1 MSFGVSEERNY
12 FREKESVLVVES
24 WIIAALRQLL

>member
-1 MSFGVSEERNY
+1 
-12 FREKESVLVVES
+12 VVES